1 MCARSQ
7 QIMLP
12 VHCLPE
18 ASCHVL
24 LVVIF
29 GGDVQ
34 FTTVSVCVL
43 KKEFRNPDHFL
54 DFNVLK
60 SKS

>member
-24 LVVIF
+24 LVVIL

-34 FTTVSVCVL
+34 FRTVCP
-43 KKEFRNPDHFL
+43 KKGI
-54 DFNVLK
+54 
-60 SKS
+60 